1 MQIVT
6 ISDLHTYHRDTFFN
20 EWLRDIPNHEESM
33 IIFAGD
39 STSSGTLSEAVKF
52 LEWYQELNFKW
63 KIKIAG
69 NHDWVYE
76 RSPAIIENL
85 LASEFP
91 SIHYLN
97 DSGVTL
103 DGINIWGSPVQPWF
117 HNWAFNRWRGEDIKK
132 HWDLIPNNTDI
143 LVTHSPAY
151 LKGDRVKHGEHVGCK
166 DLLHKIEEIKP
177 KLHIS
182 GHIHEGYG
190 VYNNEHTLFFNAS
203 QLDQHYSLVNKPLV
217 HIFEK

>member
-1 MQIVT
+1 MSTKIVHLSDT
-6 ISDLHTYHRDTFFN
+6 HSSPIKSNLDKPIEGNLLIHSGDISGNGSIVDVEKAIKDLALFKSDFD
-20 EWLRDIPNHEESM
+20 EIILIP
-33 IIFAGD
+33 
-39 STSSGTLSEAVKF
+39 
-52 LEWYQELNFKW
+52 
-63 KIKIAG
+63 G
-69 NHDWVYE
+69 NHDWAFE
-76 RSPAIIENL
+76 RSWGIMTQVCKDAGIVL
-85 LASEFP
+85 
-91 SIHYLN
+91 LN
-97 DSGVTL
+97 DSGYEFE
-103 DGINIWGSPVQPWF
+103 GIKIWGSPVQPWF